1 MRNYILFGMLLL
13 MLFGCASQQP
23 ATQQPA
29 NGSQQ
34 ATTNVSQQTAS
45 GNTVVVLETSKGNI
59 EIELY
64 ADKAPVT
71 VENFLMYVR
80 EGFYDGT
87 VFHRVMDGFMIQGGG
102 FTPDGIER
110 YTRNPIPLES
120 QNGLHNGIGYAA
132 MARTSD
138 PNSAT
143 SQFFINV
150 ADNSMLDYSG
160 PDNPGY
166 AVFGKVISGMDA
178 VNTIKSVPVST
189 RGSYANWP
197 VEDVLITRAYV
208 KG

>member
-1 MRNYILFGMLLL
+1 MKNYILLGILLL
-13 MLFGCASQQP
+13 ALFGCASQQP
-23 ATQQPA
+23 ANNAQPASNGTQQT
-29 NGSQQ
+29 S
-34 ATTNVSQQTAS
+34 S

-71 VENFLMYVR
+71 VDNFLMYVN
-80 EGFYDGT
+80 EHFYDGT

-102 FTPDGIER
+102 FTPEGVER
-110 YTRNPIPLES
+110 FTRDPIVLES
-120 QNGLHNGIGYAA
+120 NNGLHNGIGYVA
-132 MARTSD
+132 MARTGD

-166 AVFGKVISGMDA
+166 AVFGKVISGMDV
-178 VNTIKSVPVST
+178 VNTIKSVPVSS
-189 RGSYANWP
+189 RGYSENWP
-197 VEDVLITRAYV
+197 VEDVLIIRAYV
-208 KG
+208 KV

>member
-1 MRNYILFGMLLL
+1 MKNYILLGILLL
-13 MLFGCASQQP
+13 ALFGCASQQP
-23 ATQQPA
+23 ANNAQPASNGTQQT
-29 NGSQQ
+29 S
-34 ATTNVSQQTAS
+34 S

-71 VENFLMYVR
+71 VDNFLMYVN
-80 EGFYDGT
+80 EHFYDGT

-102 FTPDGIER
+102 FTPEGVER
-110 YTRNPIPLES
+110 FTRDPIVLES
-120 QNGLHNGIGYAA
+120 NNGLHNGIGYVA
-132 MARTSD
+132 MARTGD

-166 AVFGKVISGMDA
+166 AVFGKVISGMDV
-178 VNTIKSVPVST
+178 VNTIKSVPVSS
-189 RGSYANWP
+189 RGYSENWP
-197 VEDVLITRAYV
+197 VEDVLIIRAYV